1 MVKNETYEEFVEKYK
16 QKKTTDDCYTPDAV
30 YDAIKDWVVKEYRLE
45 RCKIVRPFYPCGDYE
60 NFDYSGDCVVIDNPP
75 FSILS
80 KIKGFYNKNGIR
92 FFLFA
97 PHLTLFSHESSETN
111 YIICGTNIT
120 YHNGAKINTDFV
132 SNMGDKFIRTAPEL
146 KAKIEEAVEKIS
158 QKNENKNKKPKYSYP
173 NNVTSS
179 ALLGKITN
187 VEFSMQ
193 RNECQFVRELDHQ
206 KEHKKSIF
214 GSGYLISDKK
224 AAEIKAAEIKSQQE
238 TMCWQLSEMEK
249 EIIKN
254 LNNGGN
260 TT

>member
-1 MVKNETYEEFVEKYK
+1 MSKNETYEEFVGKFKPE
-16 QKKTTDDCYTPDAV
+16 KTTDDCYTPKLV
-30 YDAIKDWVVKEYRLE
+30 YDAIADWVASEYGVDRE
-45 RCKIVRPFYPCGDYE
+45 KFVRPFYPGGDYE
-60 NFDYSGDCVVIDNPP
+60 KFDYNGGIVVDNPP
-75 FSILS
+75 FSISS
-80 KIKGFYNKNGIR
+80 KIKEFYNKNGIR

-97 PHLTLFSHESSETN
+97 PHLTLFSRADSKTN
-111 YIICGTNIT
+111 YIICNTTIT

-132 SNMGDKFIRTAPEL
+132 TNMGDKFIRTAPEL
-146 KAKIEEAVEKIS
+146 KAKIEEAVKKS
-158 QKNENKNKKPKYSYP
+158 VKKNKNKMAKYSYP

-193 RNECQFVRELDHQ
+193 RNECQFVRILDHQ

-214 GSGYLISDKK
+214 GYGYLISDKK

-238 TMCWQLSEMEK
+238 TMCWQLSEREK